1 MDSLGSLSLATE
13 PPYEEL
19 LQREP
24 TKRKES
30 IINGKMWKH
39 IILQAIIELIL
50 LLLLFLYAPKFIKE
64 NDCIR
69 LAETEV
75 IKRCY
80 DSLPGGVTDTS
91 YIIYGTEIKWSSKTK
106 LKIGANE
113 EMCGKYG
120 KRQNLSVAF
129 KEFYNA
135 NGGTVHMT
143 LIFNIFVFYTLFN
156 QINCRVID
164 DSFNIFIRL
173 FKSMLFPLITILEM
187 GFQVL
192 LVSYGNNFFHCAEN
206 GLTGGQWGITFG
218 FSSITFIVNFCIK
231 LIPLENL
238 IDKYFLKKE
247 KEQDNNNIENEDNK
261 DNNDNETNK
270 NEVKKI
276 RDEFDQEII
285 NSYSERGGL
294 LRLRSNNHN
303 NKISKK
309 E

>member
-1 MDSLGSLSLATE
+1 
-13 PPYEEL
+13 
-19 LQREP
+19 
-24 TKRKES
+24 
-30 IINGKMWKH
+30 
-39 IILQAIIELIL
+39 
-50 LLLLFLYAPKFIKE
+50 
-64 NDCIR
+64 
-69 LAETEV
+69 
-75 IKRCY
+75 
-80 DSLPGGVTDTS
+80 
-91 YIIYGTEIKWSSKTK
+91 
-106 LKIGANE
+106 
-113 EMCGKYG
+113 
-120 KRQNLSVAF
+120 
-129 KEFYNA
+129 
-135 NGGTVHMT
+135 MT